1 MASRI
6 QGITVEIGGDTTKL
20 SKALESVNKSIKG
33 TQSGLKDV
41 NKLLKL
47 DPSNTELVV
56 QKQKMLKDA
65 IEATKEKLATL
76 KTAAQQANEQLANG
90 EITQQ
95 QYDALQREIVET
107 EQNLRSLQ
115 DQAATTNATLAKI
128 DEAGEKLQNIGSSVE
143 NVGKKFLPV
152 TAAVT
157 GLGTAA
163 VKTAADFDSE
173 MSKVSAISGA
183 TGDDFDQ
190 LRAKAREMGA
200 KTKFSASEAA
210 SAMEYMAMAGWKT
223 GDMLNGIEG
232 IMNLAAASGE
242 DLATTSDIVTDA
254 LTAFGLS
261 AADEF
266 EKNIDLTP
274 LAETWECSTHPD
286 GPSYV
291 VGGAF
296 DGQELAEVLRAHPE
310 YLGERHKGENALP
323 ILIKFIDAKKDLSVQ
338 VHPTDVYAQEHENGQ
353 LGKTEMWYVL
363 DAGREARLVY
373 GLKQNCT
380 KAEMRR
386 AIADGTVMKYLQ
398 KVPIHKDDL
407 FFIQAGTVHAI
418 GAGALVAEI
427 QENSNL
433 TYRLYDYDRVGKDGK
448 KRELHIDKALDVA
461 NLKSSAEPKQPLR
474 VLKYRQG
481 VASELLTRCKYF
493 EVYRMIVNT
502 ERRQKVHYRADEIAF
517 RVLLCV
523 NGCGTISYEGGN
535 LPFYKGDCIFVPA
548 DSEVLT
554 IHGQAQFLD
563 VRG

>member
-1 MASRI
+1 MQNKNKPLLLRPSGKDYLWGGSR
-6 QGITVEIGGDTTKL
+6 
-20 SKALESVNKSIKG
+20 
-33 TQSGLKDV
+33 
-41 NKLLKL
+41 
-47 DPSNTELVV
+47 
-56 QKQKMLKDA
+56 
-65 IEATKEKLATL
+65 
-76 KTAAQQANEQLANG
+76 
-90 EITQQ
+90 
-95 QYDALQREIVET
+95 
-107 EQNLRSLQ
+107 
-115 DQAATTNATLAKI
+115 
-128 DEAGEKLQNIGSSVE
+128 
-143 NVGKKFLPV
+143 
-152 TAAVT
+152 
-157 GLGTAA
+157 
-163 VKTAADFDSE
+163 
-173 MSKVSAISGA
+173 
-183 TGDDFDQ
+183 
-190 LRAKAREMGA
+190 
-200 KTKFSASEAA
+200 
-210 SAMEYMAMAGWKT
+210 
-223 GDMLNGIEG
+223 LN
-232 IMNLAAASGE
+232 
-242 DLATTSDIVTDA
+242 
-254 LTAFGLS
+254 
-261 AADEF
+261 DEF

-338 VHPTDVYAQEHENGQ
+338 VHPTDAYAQEHENGQ

-386 AIADGTVMKYLQ
+386 AIANGTVMKYLQ

-427 QENSNL
+427 QESSNL

-481 VASELLTRCKYF
+481 IASELLTRCKYF

-535 LPFYKGDCIFVPA
+535 PEIKEAMALGMEYAKKCNADLLLATDPDCDRVGIAVKNKAGEYELLTGNQTGMLLLDYICSQRVKHDKMPA
-548 DSEVLT
+548 DPVMVKT
-554 IHGQAQFLD
+554 IVTMDMGEQIATH
-563 VRG
+563 